1 MSESGDVRAFV
12 VGADHRSSTAL
23 LRDRLFVDESLLPQ
37 VFARLRAS
45 GLEQGIVISTC
56 DRTEVHGMHASP
68 EAIVAQVR
76 TDLAAMGNVG
86 SEEIADQTYAMYDE
100 AALRHIFAVAAS
112 LESQVVGEPQVLG
125 QVKAAHR
132 QASGCGM
139 MGTAFES
146 AMQAAYAAAKRVR
159 TETEVGRRPVSIASA
174 AALVAQELHG
184 DLARCT
190 ALIIGLGDI
199 GELIHEYLRTAGLQR
214 CTMTGPAQR
223 TEIQA
228 RRAGLTFTP
237 FDVLEEAVAG
247 ADIVISAVGTGR
259 RVLDEEVVSQALR
272 RRRRR
277 PVLLL
282 DGGVPGDIDPSVEA
296 CDGAYLYT
304 LDDLEQVAMKGRA
317 ERREAAEEA
326 WAIVDEAV
334 AAWRRGWMERGATPA
349 VVALRGEFEAARARV
364 LREHPN
370 ADAARA
376 TELLVN
382 QLLHRPTHVLR
393 GLVTER
399 DAAAESDPERL
410 KQLIQHLFFEQADKD
425 GT

>member
-23 LRDRLFVDESLLPQ
+23 LRDRLFVDESLMPQ
-37 VFARLRAS
+37 VFARLRAA
-45 GLEQGIVISTC
+45 GLEQGLVLSTC
-56 DRTEVHGMHASP
+56 DRTEVHGMHVSP

-76 TDLAAMGNVG
+76 ADLAAMGNVG
-86 SEEIADQTYAMYDE
+86 SEEIADQTYALYDE
-100 AALRHIFAVAAS
+100 AALRHLFAVAGS

-139 MGTAFES
+139 MGAAFES
-146 AMQAAYAAAKRVR
+146 AMQAAYATAKRVR

-174 AALVAQELHG
+174 AALVAHELHG

-228 RRAGLTFTP
+228 RRTGLTFTP
-237 FDVLEEAVAG
+237 FDALEEAVAG

-282 DGGVPGDIDPSVEA
+282 DGGVPGDIDPAVEA

-334 AAWRRGWMERGATPA
+334 AAWRRGRMERGATPA

-382 QLLHRPTHVLR
+382 QLLHRPTSVLR

-399 DAAAESDPERL
+399 DAAVESDPERL
-410 KQLIQHLFFEQADKD
+410 KRLIQHLFSEQADKD

>member
-1 MSESGDVRAFV
+1 MSGSGDVRAFV

-37 VFARLRAS
+37 VFGRLRAS
-45 GLEQGIVISTC
+45 GLTQGLVLSTC
-56 DRTEVHGMHASP
+56 DRTEVHGMHESP
-68 EAIVAQVR
+68 EEIVTHVR
-76 TDLAAMGNVG
+76 DDLAAMGNIGAADIV
-86 SEEIADQTYAMYDE
+86 DQTYALFDD

-132 QASGCGM
+132 QASACGM
-139 MGTAFES
+139 MGPALES
-146 AMQAAYAAAKRVR
+146 AMQAAYVAAKRVR

-174 AALVAQELHG
+174 AALVARDLHG

-190 ALIIGLGDI
+190 ALIVGLGDI
-199 GELIHEYLRTAGLQR
+199 GELVHEHLRTAGLQR
-214 CTMTGPAQR
+214 SMMTGPAQR
-223 TEIQA
+223 TEVVA
-228 RRAGLTFTP
+228 RRLGVTFAS
-237 FDVLEEAVAG
+237 FSDLEETIAA

-259 RVLDEEVVSQALR
+259 RVLDEETTERALR

-277 PVLLL
+277 PILLL
-282 DGGVPGDIDPSVEA
+282 DGGVPGDIDPAVEG

-317 ERREAAEEA
+317 ERREAAEDA

-334 AAWRRGWMERGATPA
+334 VAWRRDRVERGASPA
-349 VVALRGEFEAARARV
+349 VVALRGTFERARADV
-364 LREHPN
+364 LRENPD

-382 QLLHRPTHVLR
+382 QLLHRPSNVLR
-393 GLVTER
+393 ELAREQEATGDFEP
-399 DAAAESDPERL
+399 DRL
-410 KQLIQHLFFEQADKD
+410 KQLIQRLFFDQTDKD
-425 GT
+425 GS

>member
-1 MSESGDVRAFV
+1 MSGSGDVRAFV

-37 VFARLRAS
+37 VFGRLRAS
-45 GLEQGIVISTC
+45 GLTQGLVLSTC
-56 DRTEVHGMHASP
+56 DRTEVHGMHESP
-68 EAIVAQVR
+68 EEIVTHVR
-76 TDLAAMGNVG
+76 DDLAAMGNIGAADIV
-86 SEEIADQTYAMYDE
+86 DQTYALFDD

-132 QASGCGM
+132 QASACGM
-139 MGTAFES
+139 MGPALES
-146 AMQAAYAAAKRVR
+146 AMQAAYVAAKRVR

-174 AALVAQELHG
+174 AALVARDLHG

-190 ALIIGLGDI
+190 ALIVGLGDI
-199 GELIHEYLRTAGLQR
+199 GELVHEHLRTAGLQR
-214 CTMTGPAQR
+214 SMMTGPAQR
-223 TEIQA
+223 TEVVA
-228 RRAGLTFTP
+228 RRLGVTFAS
-237 FDVLEEAVAG
+237 FSDLEETIAA

-259 RVLDEEVVSQALR
+259 RVLDEETTERALR

-277 PVLLL
+277 PILLL
-282 DGGVPGDIDPSVEA
+282 DGGVPGDIDPAVEG

-317 ERREAAEEA
+317 ERREAAEDA

-334 AAWRRGWMERGATPA
+334 VAWRCDRVERGASPA
-349 VVALRGEFEAARARV
+349 VVALRGTFERARADV
-364 LREHPN
+364 LHENPD

-382 QLLHRPTHVLR
+382 QLLHRPSNVLR
-393 GLVTER
+393 ELAREQEATGDFEP
-399 DAAAESDPERL
+399 DRL
-410 KQLIQHLFFEQADKD
+410 KQLIQRLFFDQTDKD
-425 GT
+425 GS